1 MGEII
6 IMALTHEQIKHLAH
20 KHHGEITG
28 EEYHNAL
35 SYIRHIET
43 GIFKELAKIEDELE
57 RAIKRANGDKKII
70 QMAERNF
77 VHWRHVLVSVLEPL
91 ADAKH
96 HWKWNGQNLTKQPV
110 HQKPRWEGTY

>member
-1 MGEII
+1 
-6 IMALTHEQIKHLAH
+6 MALTREHIRNLAY

-35 SYIRHIET
+35 SYIRHLET
-43 GIFKELAKIEDELE
+43 GILKEIEKVENEYE
-57 RAIKRANGDKKII
+57 RDIKNSHGNKKYIE
-70 QMAERNF
+70 MAERRF
-77 VHWRHVLVSVLEPL
+77 VNWRHILISVLEPL

-110 HQKPRWEGTY
+110 HEKPRWEGTY